1 MNLKCAI
8 VDDEPLALNLMESY
22 VKKTPFLE
30 LCGNY
35 NSAITALNDI
45 RNKEIDLLFL
55 DIQMPD
61 LNGLEFAKML
71 PKNIRVIFTTA
82 FNQYAIEGFKANAID
97 YLLKPVSYNEFLA
110 AANKAVEWFNMA
122 RQNTNI
128 ETPESDFIYVKS
140 DYKLRQIRLDDIIY
154 IEGLKDYLKIY
165 IESDSKPIL
174 SLISMKS
181 MEERL
186 PSPRFMR
193 VHRSFIVQ
201 VNKVQVIDKG
211 QIIFGKNRIPISD
224 SYKIFPNSHALF
236 LWIGFFVNSL

>member
-122 RQNTNI
+122 RQNTNK

-224 SYKIFPNSHALF
+224 SYKNDFYEYLNKYIL
-236 LWIGFFVNSL
+236 

>member
-45 RNKEIDLLFL
+45 RNKEIDLLFW

-201 VNKVQVIDKG
+201 VSKVQVIDKG

-224 SYKIFPNSHALF
+224 SYKNDFYEYLNKYIL
-236 LWIGFFVNSL
+236 

>member
-22 VKKTPFLE
+22 VRKTPFLE
-30 LCGNY
+30 LCGKY

-45 RNKEIDLLFL
+45 RNKEIELLFL

-71 PKNIRVIFTTA
+71 PKSVRIIFTTA

-110 AANKAVEWFNMA
+110 AANKALEWFNMA
-122 RQNTNI
+122 RQSANI
-128 ETPESDFIYVKS
+128 EVPESDFIYVKS

-165 IESDSKPIL
+165 VESDPKPIL

-193 VHRSFIVQ
+193 IHRSFIVQ
-201 VNKVQVIDKG
+201 MNKVQVIDKG

-224 SYKIFPNSHALF
+224 SYKNDFYEYLNKYIL
-236 LWIGFFVNSL
+236 

>member
-1 MNLKCAI
+1 MNLQCAI
-8 VDDEPLALNLMESY
+8 IDDEPLALELMESY

-30 LCGNY
+30 LYGKY
-35 NSAITALNDI
+35 SSAITALNDL
-45 RNKEIDLLFL
+45 RNSNIELIFL

-61 LNGLEFAKML
+61 LNGMEFAKML
-71 PKNIRVIFTTA
+71 PKNIRIIFTTA

-97 YLLKPVSYNEFLA
+97 YLLKPVSYNEFLS
-110 AANKAVEWFNMA
+110 AANKALEWFNMT
-122 RQNTNI
+122 RQNANTD
-128 ETPESDFIYVKS
+128 TSESDFIYVKS
-140 DYKLRQIRLDDIIY
+140 DYKLRQIKLDDIIY

-165 IESDSKPIL
+165 VENDSKPIL

-201 VNKVQVIDKG
+201 MSKVQIIDKG

-224 SYKIFPNSHALF
+224 SYKNDFYEYLNKYIL
-236 LWIGFFVNSL
+236 

>member
-224 SYKIFPNSHALF
+224 SYKNDFYEYLNKYIL
-236 LWIGFFVNSL
+236 

>member
-165 IESDSKPIL
+165 IGSDSKPIL

-224 SYKIFPNSHALF
+224 SYKNDFYEYLNKYIL
-236 LWIGFFVNSL
+236 

>member
-1 MNLKCAI
+1 
-8 VDDEPLALNLMESY
+8 
-22 VKKTPFLE
+22 
-30 LCGNY
+30 
-35 NSAITALNDI
+35 
-45 RNKEIDLLFL
+45 
-55 DIQMPD
+55 MPD

-224 SYKIFPNSHALF
+224 SYKNDFYEYLNKYIL
-236 LWIGFFVNSL
+236 

>member
-201 VNKVQVIDKG
+201 VSKVQVIDKG

-224 SYKIFPNSHALF
+224 SYKNDFYEYLNKYIL
-236 LWIGFFVNSL
+236 

>member
-8 VDDEPLALNLMESY
+8 VDDEPLALDLMESY

-30 LCGNY
+30 LCGKY
-35 NSAITALNDI
+35 NSAITALNDVKNNNI
-45 RNKEIDLLFL
+45 ELLFL

-61 LNGLEFAKML
+61 LNGMEFAKML
-71 PKNIRVIFTTA
+71 PKNIRIIFTTA

-97 YLLKPVSYNEFLA
+97 YLLKPVSYNEFLS
-110 AANKAVEWFNMA
+110 AANKALEWFSMA
-122 RQNTNI
+122 RQNTNT
-128 ETPESDFIYVKS
+128 ETSERDFIYVKS
-140 DYKLRQIRLDDIIY
+140 DYKLRQIKLDDIIY

-165 IESDSKPIL
+165 VESDSKPIL

-201 VNKVQVIDKG
+201 MSKVQIIDKG

-224 SYKIFPNSHALF
+224 SYKNDFYEYLNKYIL
-236 LWIGFFVNSL
+236 